1 MQFLPHETIQQIQE
15 KFRQAFSHLKIEFYR
30 SAHLPEEGNR
40 KQDQYLH
47 NVTLQEMS
55 GREEPIVLT
64 LDPNMPTADFERLFE
79 QQYGLHIQVFRQQRG
94 TWLQTTHS
102 DALSLKQQNER
113 GLQADI
119 DIIPEPPGG
128 MEQE

>member
-1 MQFLPHETIQQIQE
+1 MQFLPHETIQQMQD
-15 KFRQAFSHLKIEFYR
+15 KFRKAFSHLKIEFYR
-30 SAHLPEEGNR
+30 SAHHPEEGNR

-47 NVTLQEMS
+47 NITLQEMS
-55 GREEPIVLT
+55 DCKEPLVLT
-64 LDPNMPTADFERLFE
+64 LDPDMRTADFERLFE
-79 QQYGLHIQVFRQQRG
+79 QHYGLHVQVFRQQRG

-102 DALSLKQQNER
+102 DALSLREQNER
-113 GLQADI
+113 GLQADV

>member
-1 MQFLPHETIQQIQE
+1 MQFLPHETIQQAQE

-30 SAHLPEEGNR
+30 SAHHPEEGNR

-47 NVTLQEMS
+47 NVTLQEIT
-55 GREEPIVLT
+55 GCEEPLVFA
-64 LDPNMPTADFERLFE
+64 LDPNMRTADFERLFE
-79 QQYGLHIQVFRQQRG
+79 QRYGLHIQVFRQQRG

-102 DALSLKQQNER
+102 DTLSLREQNER
-113 GLQADI
+113 GLQADV
-119 DIIPEPPGG
+119 DITPEPPGG